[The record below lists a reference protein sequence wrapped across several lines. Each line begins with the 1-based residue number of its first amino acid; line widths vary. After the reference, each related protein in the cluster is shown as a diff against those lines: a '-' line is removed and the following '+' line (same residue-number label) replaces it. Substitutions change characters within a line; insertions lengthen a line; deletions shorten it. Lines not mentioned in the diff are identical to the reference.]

1 MLRDEKKEDDDWG
14 INQCGRYV
22 IDNTH
27 NTRALKEN
35 CSTLEGKNF
44 KIKNIKWE
52 NELETE
58 QSVEKKFWDN
68 CS

>member
-27 NTRALKEN
+27 NTRALKVN
-35 CSTLEGKNF
+35 CSTLEGKNL
-44 KIKNIKWE
+44 KIKHQVGEWIRDRTVCWKE
-52 NELETE
+52 ILG
-58 QSVEKKFWDN
+58 
-68 CS
+68 

>member
-14 INQCGRYV
+14 INQCGRYF

-35 CSTLEGKNF
+35 CSTLEGKNL
-44 KIKNIKWE
+44 KN
-52 NELETE
+52 ET
-58 QSVEKKFWDN
+58 SGRMN
-68 CS
+68 